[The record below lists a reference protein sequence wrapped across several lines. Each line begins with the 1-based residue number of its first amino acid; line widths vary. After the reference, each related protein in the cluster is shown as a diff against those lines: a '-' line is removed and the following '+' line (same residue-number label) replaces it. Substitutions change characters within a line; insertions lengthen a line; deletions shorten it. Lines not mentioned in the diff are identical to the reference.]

1 MWRTS
6 YLYKDLAKKIHLLPP
21 HLLIEYIK
29 NKRESQGEKNHCSWN
44 TLQYHKQRATS
55 RNEGKDDHWNILVQS
70 YTFEICFNAMLVVDC
85 WGRTSIISTCN
96 CIELI
101 LCAVTDFPTIL
112 TKSFKLMQRGTASWC
127 WSHILQCLT
136 RCKNLREVG
145 KDCKQGN

>member
-1 MWRTS
+1 V
-6 YLYKDLAKKIHLLPP
+6 
-21 HLLIEYIK
+21 K
-29 NKRESQGEKNHCSWN
+29 NKLSIKRTCQENTSFATSHPYWTCQKQKGVTRNDCSWN

-55 RNEGKDDHWNILVQS
+55 RNEGKDDHWNLLVQS

-101 LCAVTDFPTIL
+101 LCAVTDFPAIL

-127 WSHILQCLT
+127 GSHILKCLT
-136 RCKNLREVG
+136 QCKSLWEVG